1 MPLKDPYGSH
11 TDTPIWAAH
20 NGHMRAQIASPYGHA
35 HKGPM
40 WGPDTKLIKDPYGS
54 HTDKPI

>member
-1 MPLKDPYGSH
+1 MDHIRTLKYGLPIM
-11 TDTPIWAAH
+11 DTC
-20 NGHMRAQIASPYGHA
+20 GAQIASPYVHA